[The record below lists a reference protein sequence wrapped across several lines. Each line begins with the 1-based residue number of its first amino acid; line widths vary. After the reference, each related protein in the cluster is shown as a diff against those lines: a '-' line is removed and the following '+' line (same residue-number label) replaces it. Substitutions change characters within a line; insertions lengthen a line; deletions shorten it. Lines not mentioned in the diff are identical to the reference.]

1 MPMKKPSL
9 ILLTLYLSIAAIGA
23 MIITPALP
31 AIAVTFGITQ
41 GFAEWVVSI
50 YILGYGLGQ
59 LIHSPLSNRY
69 GRKKALRYGMW
80 VGLLSTLIGLLA
92 IHEHWFGLYLLS
104 RLLAALGLSAGL
116 VLSMAMIKD
125 SYDEN
130 AARKAFSLVVMNFA
144 FIPFIAIATG
154 GILSTHFGW
163 VSTQYIFLLLI
174 ALFILLLPQLP
185 ETHLLEKRRHLS
197 FVAIIRN
204 YLQLF
209 THKDYL
215 FLMLIYCMAAS
226 ISYLFNGLAPIIG
239 IKTLHMTPQ
248 NYSFY
253 SILTSCGFILGAMAS
268 NKLAHRYSA
277 RTLILSGLL
286 ITLGANI
293 ITLTLFTTHAVNIL
307 SLFLP
312 AVIGFCGASLVTPN
326 ASMRALSMIHDHASG
341 AAILNTSA
349 LVVTS
354 VLLTVAG
361 HFIEKNAIALPIS
374 IILVVSIGLLLLPLA
389 KK

>member
-1 MPMKKPSL
+1 MLIKKPSL
-9 ILLTLYLSIAAIGA
+9 ILLTLYISIAAIGA
-23 MIITPALP
+23 MLITPALP
-31 AIAVTFGITQ
+31 AIAITFAVTQ
-41 GFAEWVVSI
+41 GVAEWVISI

-69 GRKKALRYGMW
+69 GRKKILAYGML

-92 IHEHWFGLYLLS
+92 IYAHLFMLFLLS
-104 RLLAALGLSAGL
+104 RFFAAIGLSAGL

-125 SYDEN
+125 SYDE
-130 AARKAFSLVVMNFA
+130 ASARKAFSIVVMNFA
-144 FIPFIAIATG
+144 FVPFIAIAAG
-154 GILSTHFGW
+154 GILSTHFDW
-163 VSTQYIFLLLI
+163 ISTQYVFLFLI
-174 ALFILLLPQLP
+174 VIFILFSSKLP
-185 ETHLLEKRRHLS
+185 ETHLVENRTQLS
-197 FVAIIRN
+197 FVETFKN

-215 FLMLIYCMAAS
+215 VLMLIYCMAAS

-239 IKTLHMTPQ
+239 IKALHMTPQ

-253 SILTSCGFILGAMAS
+253 SILTSCGFILGAISS

-293 ITLTLFTTHAVNIL
+293 VTLILFSAHAINIL
-307 SLFLP
+307 TLFLP
-312 AVIGFCGASLVTPN
+312 AMLGFCGASLVTPN
-326 ASMRALSMIHDHASG
+326 ASMRALSMIKDHASG

-354 VLLTVAG
+354 FLLTVAG
-361 HFIEKNAIALPIS
+361 HFIEKNPIALPIS
-374 IILVVSIGLLLLPLA
+374 IILVVSTGLLILASA